1 MKRTREVHR
10 RSLKHTKL
18 RSEQISLRLFSCM
31 VVIIFSILYISI
43 PLIIHSYQEYVKTN
57 QAVTEIISLRAL
69 VKTANQISK
78 ERAPTNKA
86 MSSQPSN
93 LLKNKKKLEE
103 HRHVVDTQIDQT
115 ISVLKRNGFE
125 SIALYLQRDLKVKLL
140 QARTEV
146 DIYIQLPYQQRTA
159 KQFDHAILSMFAV
172 WDKNRDFLKL
182 LMTQVKSKD
191 SKMSNYFISILVLTD
206 MRDQAGRIASNIMAP
221 ITFDETIADENR
233 ARSLQTQH
241 QAQYLWS
248 LVDTIQP
255 EQTKTV
261 EYIRLHERVKTEFLD
276 QGLPLVSKLLDQ
288 SKNGESYFLTGTQL
302 TERMVSKFTTVMDL
316 QNYILDYSLEV
327 IKQQNK
333 KAKQQFIFTFG
344 ISIVSLL
351 TAIFTMIYAKKKVF
365 SPLIRAR
372 NLILRLSRSLDEQSS
387 LEKQSKEEFFSL
399 FEAIDKLK
407 GMLKQRDVMESQLK
421 QIANSDVLTGVA
433 NRLAL
438 EEYIN
443 LLESKPEG
451 LSETCVIVVD
461 IDNFK
466 FVNDQYGH
474 IVGDQVITMIADQL
488 RHNVRASD
496 LIVRYGGD
504 EFLVVIESIEMNAAK
519 AIAESIRSGIL
530 KQNIIISSVGELI
543 QVSVSIGVAIGA
555 ESWLEL
561 LEKADQSMLR
571 AKAKGKNIVES

>member
-86 MSSQPSN
+86 MSSQPSD

-146 DIYIQLPYQQRTA
+146 DIYIQLPYQQRTS

-191 SKMSNYFISILVLTD
+191 SNMSNYFISILVLTD